1 MQTQTQ
7 LPTQTTRPMRQSPTR
22 SATSESHLAKRPR
35 EDDGPGNSFVQ
46 GYNDAL
52 GEPNTPLVFTPPSNF
67 TDALMNALWGPSDQH
82 MNDTAE
88 SLPAS
93 DTDIRQRKVERG
105 MRALGTALKLNMEL
119 LPQVIAFLHHIE
131 RNHSCTCVIL
141 RFETNK
147 HLWRSQDAISRYARC
162 LIEQRGFSGPEFLS
176 HFTHSRDGTPLEG
189 GDTHGQLKYVLHEV
203 GLPED
208 VIRAEAVRASQN
220 RYLSQLEMIMS
231 HLDLDME

>member
-119 LPQVIAFLHHIE
+119 LPQ
-131 RNHSCTCVIL
+131 
-141 RFETNK
+141 
-147 HLWRSQDAISRYARC
+147 DAISRYARC